1 MGRFSIIFWLLVGA
15 FVLRSLVP
23 VGYMVAPGDTA
34 GLIQVVICTGDVFET
49 VWIDEDGN
57 ITEKD
62 DQPTHSDLKACPY
75 TALTLALD
83 LQATDGLL
91 NSPSHANAVR
101 LSHDGVLLLETNPYY
116 AARAP
121 PFPA

>member
-1 MGRFSIIFWLLVGA
+1 MSITFWLIMGA

-23 VGYMVAPGDTA
+23 VGYMVTPGDTA

-62 DQPTHSDLKACPY
+62 DEPTHSDPKACPY
-75 TALTLALD
+75 AALTLAID
-83 LQATDGLL
+83 LQATGVLL
-91 NSPSHANAVR
+91 NSPPQVNAVR
-101 LSHDGVLLLETNPYY
+101 LSHDGIFLLEINPYY